1 MSKAERALE
10 DILHCD
16 RVLLTPAQVAPVLG
30 CAPYAINIQAREDAS
45 KLGFP
50 VIMIGTRVKIPR
62 LSFLQFIGG
71 IQNVTVTLD
80 REEGAQCG

>member
-1 MSKAERALE
+1 MTKAETALE
-10 DILHCD
+10 ALIVSDKLM
-16 RVLLTPAQVAPVLG
+16 LTPSDVAPVLG
-30 CAPYAINIQAREDAS
+30 CDPYAINIQAREDAS